1 MSRALRSFV
10 LASALVGTVAID
22 AAPAMDESRAALLQA
37 RRARMQAEFGQLHA
51 VRRNRRADVLS
62 IPGVIGIGTEIREN
76 HTRATRACITVY
88 VLRDTAEVRAAI
100 ESYLADV
107 PLEIIEKPGGFRA
120 Y

>member
-1 MSRALRSFV
+1 MSRALWSLV
-10 LASALVGTVAID
+10 LASALVGTVGID
-22 AAPAMDESRAALLQA
+22 AAPAMDESRAARVQA
-37 RRARMQAEFGQLHA
+37 RRAMQAEFGRLHA
-51 VRRNRRADVLS
+51 VRRNRRAHVLS